1 MAQDQNLPESKAS
14 EEDDVLQQQY
24 LRSLSSFEGIV
35 LSQIEMKNMLADRL
49 NYSIRTGIII
59 LGVIAFSILVLL
71 FTLTSQ
77 VNRITNVVGKMNNHF
92 YSISLR
98 MDMIRDHMISMEQQ
112 VALLENVS
120 SRVGLINKEMLLVN
134 KDMDVMTATVSDIR
148 SNLSLVREKVGNI
161 AINMDQ
167 MNKEV
172 QSMTYE
178 MHRMGKPAR
187 TMNKMMPFP

>member
-134 KDMDVMTATVSDIR
+134 KDMDVMTATVSGIR